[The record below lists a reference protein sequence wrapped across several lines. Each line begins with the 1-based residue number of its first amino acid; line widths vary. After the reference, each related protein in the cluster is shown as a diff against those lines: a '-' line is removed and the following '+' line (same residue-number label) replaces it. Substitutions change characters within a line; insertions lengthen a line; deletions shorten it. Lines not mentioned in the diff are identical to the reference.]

1 MSYIYRPQ
9 RSWGKVI
16 FSEACVKNSVHR
28 GEGGCAPLH
37 AGIHPPK
44 GPEADTPQSRHPPPQ
59 EKCMLGYTGNKRA
72 VRILLEYI
80 LVYYYK
86 FLVIHVNVTIL
97 VRQEKYNIETFTVT
111 IDQNY
116 TRRIQSNY
124 EKTQTGTNCDVRT
137 DPHNLFVSVMIID
150 NHGIIILFW
159 VKSNYLSK

>member
-1 MSYIYRPQ
+1 MYPLKLMSYIYRPQ

-28 GEGGCAPLH
+28 GGRGVCPIACW
-37 AGIHPPK
+37 
-44 GPEADTPQSRHPPPQ
+44 DTSSQRTRGRHPPPQ
-59 EKCMLGYTGNKRA
+59 EKCMLGYKGNKRA

-97 VRQEKYNIETFTVT
+97 VRQERYNIETFTVI

-137 DPHNLFVSVMIID
+137 DPHNLFVSD